1 MIRAAALILV
11 LATGA
16 ALAEDLSAKGGN
28 LRVLDRM
35 TDKVEDLHLATGAS
49 GTVGRL
55 TVTLDDCR
63 YPEGAPAESIAH
75 LTILDTA
82 QVDPVFKGWMS
93 ASSPALNP
101 LDHPRYD
108 VWLLQCD
115 APEPAPDASGTKG
128 GTKGGDQGGG

>member
-1 MIRAAALILV
+1 MILAAPAFGDEV
-11 LATGA
+11 KA
-16 ALAEDLSAKGGN
+16 AGGTV
-28 LRVLDRM
+28 RTLDRM
-35 TDKVEDLHLATGAS
+35 TDKVEDLHLATAAA

-55 TVTLDDCR
+55 TITLDECR
-63 YPEGAPAESIAH
+63 YPQGEPGESIAH
-75 LTILDTA
+75 LTIVDTA

-115 APEPAPDASGTKG
+115 APEISPDAPSPDAPQGAPAQ
-128 GTKGGDQGGG
+128 GDPQGN